1 MPNEPPTRPPFSKD
15 NPERK
20 PRKEKKVSAPDD
32 LAPPPWPEIGTTSQE
47 EIYAAVGRAL
57 DRWER
62 TDSSFSTLFSVMV
75 APRELL
81 SREASYVYSAVR
93 AFEGRL
99 SLVQAAGEAY
109 FPKTP
114 KLDFEGDFW
123 SVCGRAK
130 QLCGFRNNIAH
141 GVVDIFHPHRY
152 WEMGPF
158 AYIAE
163 VGGFDEYAKSRT
175 SVWMPSFISDKRP
188 YQGRPLYCYTP
199 KEIDRFAALF
209 ETMTEQVNKL
219 MFKVNARS
227 VALYGKAY
235 RLSFEQLDLSVR
247 APSTTDN
254 QDPPQ
259 SSPPSQ

>member
-1 MPNEPPTRPPFSKD
+1 M
-15 NPERK
+15 
-20 PRKEKKVSAPDD
+20 
-32 LAPPPWPEIGTTSQE
+32 IGAANQD
-47 EIYAAVGRAL
+47 EIYTAVGRAL

-62 TDSSFSTLFSVMV
+62 TDSSFSTLFSVLV

-81 SREASYVYSAVR
+81 SQEASYVYSAVR

-109 FPKTP
+109 FIESPE
-114 KLDFEGDFW
+114 LDLKRDFW
-123 SVCGRAK
+123 TVCGRAK
-130 QLCGFRNNIAH
+130 RLCGFRNNIAH
-141 GVVDIFHPHRY
+141 GVVDIYRPHRY
-152 WEMGPF
+152 WEIGAF
-158 AYIAE
+158 NYVAE
-163 VGGFDEYAKSRT
+163 VGGFDKWAENST

-209 ETMTEQVNKL
+209 EAMTEQVNNL
-219 MFKVNARS
+219 SLRINSRS

-235 RLSFEQLDLSVR
+235 RLSLERLGLSAP

-259 SSPPSQ
+259 SSRA